1 MTWKSESKWCLTRGR
16 YSITV
21 GGIGGGLVSY
31 LLHCG
36 PKIVDRRPAIREDDA
51 AARRQAVA
59 ELKSIAEQ
67 SGDANDEG

>member
-1 MTWKSESKWCLTRGR
+1 MTWVTGNKWCLVRGR

-31 LLHCG
+31 LLHRG
-36 PKIVDRRPAIREDDA
+36 PKIIDSRPAIREDDA

-67 SGDANDEG
+67 SGDIEDEG

>member
-1 MTWKSESKWCLTRGR
+1 MTWVTGNKWCLVRGR

-21 GGIGGGLVSY
+21 GGIGAGLVSY
-31 LLHCG
+31 LLHRG
-36 PKIVDRRPAIREDDA
+36 STIVDKRPGIPETDA

-67 SGDANDEG
+67 SGEFTDEG

>member
-1 MTWKSESKWCLTRGR
+1 MTWGAESKWCLTHGR

-21 GGIGGGLVSY
+21 GAIGGGLVSY
-31 LLHCG
+31 LLHRG
-36 PKIVDRRPAIREDDA
+36 PKIIDRRPAILELDA

>member
-1 MTWKSESKWCLTRGR
+1 MTWNPESKWCLVRGR

-31 LLHCG
+31 LLHRG
-36 PKIVDRRPAIREDDA
+36 PKIVDSRPAIREDDA

-67 SGDANDEG
+67 SGEFTDEG

>member
-1 MTWKSESKWCLTRGR
+1 MTWKSESKWCLVCGR

-31 LLHCG
+31 LLHRG
-36 PKIVDRRPAIREDDA
+36 PKIIDRRPAIPEADA

-59 ELKSIAEQ
+59 ELKTIAEQ
-67 SGDANDEG
+67 SGEIEDEG